1 MVSSD
6 MPLSQRFFATRRAA
20 GRVVPLD
27 AAGNAGLPVPSS
39 EPASGLQDALGARP
53 YLLRRHET
61 APAGGRYA
69 VLYRL
74 GETRIVIE
82 KAGNGLLG
90 EFIDIAALV
99 RRERGKTGFL
109 LGREIDDDV

>member
-1 MVSSD
+1 MRSTLAHTSSD
-6 MPLSQRFFATRRAA
+6 ATKSPPV
-20 GRVVPLD
+20 GR
-27 AAGNAGLPVPSS
+27 
-39 EPASGLQDALGARP
+39 
-53 YLLRRHET
+53 
-61 APAGGRYA
+61 RYA

-90 EFIDIAALV
+90 EFIDIAALA

-109 LGREIDDDV
+109 LGREIDDHV